1 MASYTRFDNNSLT
14 AMLMLHRGNT
24 LTYVAKTLCAARSS
38 VGRRVNLF
46 TLYGYEGLESR
57 SPGRL
62 RKWPTEAML
71 KMLDLLVQRSPQDF
85 GYLRSRWNT
94 EMLTIEINKLF
105 NSTLHPG
112 SLRRWLPRA
121 GIVWRRAAP
130 TLHIRDPHKEEK
142 LAAIDTTLKNISPE
156 HPGISPTPLIDRDI
170 STTG

>member
-1 MASYTRFDNNSLT
+1 MPNIAPIPRHERRQIQKIIQKTPDKNYARRLI
-14 AMLMLHRGNT
+14 AMLMLHRGYT
-24 LTYVAKTLCAARSS
+24 LNYLGKTLCAA
-38 VGRRVNLF
+38 VGRWVNLF
-46 TLYGYEGLESR
+46 TLGGYEGLASL
-57 SPGRL
+57 SPGRP

-121 GIVWRRAAP
+121 GIVWRRAAA
-130 TLHIRDPHKEEK
+130 TSRLLR
-142 LAAIDTTLKNISPE
+142 
-156 HPGISPTPLIDRDI
+156 R
-170 STTG
+170 